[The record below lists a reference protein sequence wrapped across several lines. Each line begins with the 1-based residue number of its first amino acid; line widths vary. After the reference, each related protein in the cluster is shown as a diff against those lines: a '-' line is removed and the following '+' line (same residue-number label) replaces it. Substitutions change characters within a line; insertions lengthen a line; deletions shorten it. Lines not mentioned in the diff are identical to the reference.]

1 MARLKSSLVMDVA
14 RSMGLTSAEEFVI
27 VELTKEGP
35 RPVYDQRGELMKFA
49 SGDDAAREARSMT
62 VSGKK
67 FQPRRV
73 KDDQWKEREQ
83 ERYTSKEY
91 KELPW
96 SNNVWW
102 KNHAHIHGDH
112 FPHVSVR
119 NSVGLMAYTESDEKG
134 SADVQTAI
142 KPGKYLEKFFSKVLD
157 PYIIRDLSTQFSNVF
172 EDNCLI
178 MATTED
184 EFEELYTKGPSSCMS
199 HPIEKYLSP
208 VHPVRMYVAGDL
220 QLAYMKRDGRVVA
233 RSLVWPERKLYSRI
247 YGDGGRIE
255 PLLQKEGYKK
265 GPPVGARL
273 QRVIAW
279 QNKKAKTGNQAFIV
293 PHIDDASYV
302 VDQGDFLVVGN
313 INEPMPKK
321 GGVKLVGQSGLSDWV
336 FLRCGCG
343 CNKESDGSLVDVY
356 VDNASTTQRW
366 CQQCVD
372 EKALR
377 CDYNGVYFAKAAGVE
392 MHDGTIWWGRRFK
405 EGGFTC
411 AKSNLRYDNKH
422 RMTFRDSDKS
432 PAVYV
437 SKQWFK
443 DNGIKCKTCGVN
455 TNKAGCSDACKE
467 RHVSTKKAREKME
480 QDVYGAASQTYNWT
494 TASNAMGGTVYT
506 GAGGGGNGGA
516 GGGTVD
522 WGQATAP
529 TIRRR

>member
-1 MARLKSSLVMDVA
+1 MSAPSHTQATAPVAAVHTEHHDPDSDFALALALADEDADDLGPAFTAGGGGARGGHHNHKAVRTVHSATRAINEALSA
-14 RSMGLTSAEEFVI
+14 R
-27 VELTKEGP
+27 K
-35 RPVYDQRGELMKFA
+35 Q
-49 SGDDAAREARSMT
+49 
-62 VSGKK
+62 
-67 FQPRRV
+67 
-73 KDDQWKEREQ
+73 
-83 ERYTSKEY
+83 
-91 KELPW
+91 
-96 SNNVWW
+96 
-102 KNHAHIHGDH
+102 
-112 FPHVSVR
+112 
-119 NSVGLMAYTESDEKG
+119 
-134 SADVQTAI
+134 
-142 KPGKYLEKFFSKVLD
+142 
-157 PYIIRDLSTQFSNVF
+157 
-172 EDNCLI
+172 
-178 MATTED
+178 
-184 EFEELYTKGPSSCMS
+184 
-199 HPIEKYLSP
+199 
-208 VHPVRMYVAGDL
+208 
-220 QLAYMKRDGRVVA
+220 
-233 RSLVWPERKLYSRI
+233 PERKLYSRI